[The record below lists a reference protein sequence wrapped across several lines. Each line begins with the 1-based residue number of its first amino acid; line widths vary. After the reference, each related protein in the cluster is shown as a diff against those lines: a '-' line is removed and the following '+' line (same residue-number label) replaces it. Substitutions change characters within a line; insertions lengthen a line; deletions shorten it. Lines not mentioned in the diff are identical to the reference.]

1 MDATSDTV
9 MPLPELD
16 TLATKSN
23 GEIIEQLA
31 AMSIN
36 RLVEEGIFDK
46 DATGFDAEKVRPN
59 N

>member
-1 MDATSDTV
+1 

-46 DATGFDAEKVRPN
+46 DATLSNWMRNTAMSS
-59 N
+59 